1 MSKTIFT
8 LLGLLLVFMLAL
20 NPLSAGDEDMLS
32 PYTKFDPE
40 TGLIFVPI
48 DESSA
53 APEDLNSTIFF
64 NHKEV
69 DKVIKKDE
77 ETTHVELI
85 LISGILLLTGIIFRF
100 YRIKIN

>member
-1 MSKTIFT
+1 M
-8 LLGLLLVFMLAL
+8 LVL

-32 PYTKFDPE
+32 PYTRFDPE
-40 TGLIFVPI
+40 TGFFVPI

-69 DKVIKKDE
+69 DKVIKKDK
-77 ETTHVELI
+77 ETTYVELI
-85 LISGILLLTGIIFRF
+85 LVFGLLLLTGIIFRL